1 MKPRLVKAAGR
12 LAGIM
17 GRLAIGDGLGPTG
30 SHFRKLV
37 QESLALF
44 KRGSEVKQSDERF
57 PGLVVSVIIDGF
69 KRLLERLQERARG
82 FGRLDRSN
90 RLEPLIPCAFE
101 ALDFEILNLLV
112 RKRNQLIPNEM
123 HDPGC
128 LGFLVGLK
136 W

>member
-1 MKPRLVKAAGR
+1 MKPRLVEAAGR

-30 SHFRKLV
+30 SHFRKVV

-57 PGLVVSVIIDGF
+57 PGLVVSVIISGF
-69 KRLLERLQERARG
+69 KRLLDRLHERSSG

-90 RLEPLIPCAFE
+90 RLETLIPCALLSLAFV
-101 ALDFEILNLLV
+101 ILNLFV
-112 RKRNQLIPNEM
+112 STQT
-123 HDPGC
+123 
-128 LGFLVGLK
+128 
-136 W
+136 